1 MDLPRFA
8 VMQKNEHGEWDVM
21 TMEGLMT
28 YEQAKAAMQRH
39 CLRGY
44 TEGYLIALAF
54 IAGPQTDF
62 EG

>member
-8 VMQKNEHGEWDVM
+8 VMLKNEHGNWEVM

-28 YEQAKAAMQRH
+28 YEQARAAMERH
-39 CLRGY
+39 RSRGY
-44 TEGYLIALAF
+44 SECYLIALAF

-62 EG
+62 GA